1 MLQKLLVGLLLCL
14 VTRSEAFFQFGG
26 AKRATTRGVKEAS
39 PLAKEAVRIYT
50 TKYAKQLA
58 RNKDSRYA
66 YPESTLIKNFAALT
80 AAIKDDERAIAV
92 VKVWPDIVVVDSE
105 KIAANFNTYATCFEF
120 DQAVGMITRNPSLL
134 AIAPTGYGSAEAA
147 CEKGGKDLMV
157 MSYVISVTRPIG
169 KPLLALLF
177 GCLLKAVVYGP
188 GFGF

>member
-1 MLQKLLVGLLLCL
+1 M
-14 VTRSEAFFQFGG
+14 TEAFFQFGG
-26 AKRATTRGVKEAS
+26 AKGATTRGVKEAS
-39 PLAKEAVRIYT
+39 PLAKEAVQLYT

-58 RNKDSRYA
+58 ENKESRYA
-66 YPESTLIKNFAALT
+66 YPESTLMKNFAALT
-80 AAIKDDERAIAV
+80 AAIKDEERAIAI
-92 VKVWPDIVVVDSE
+92 VKVWPDIVVVDP
-105 KIAANFNTYATCFEF
+105 KKVAANINTYATCFEF

-147 CEKGGKDLMV
+147 CEKGGGKDLMV
-157 MSYVISVTRPIG
+157 MSYVISATRPIG